1 MDCFAL
7 RARND
12 ELFSARNDGLVILYY
27 TKKQIFYK
35 YGTNTFALTLILRY
49 NNFMRNLVTMK
60 DIADELDITVM
71 SVSKALSG
79 KDGVSEDL
87 RAKILAKAEELGYKK
102 NQNSSN
108 DDASSHNIGIL
119 IAERSLNANATYM
132 SLQQPLIANLTQL
145 NYYGIT
151 EIISDETE
159 HLLIL
164 PKILKESKVN
174 AFIILGQLS
183 KEYVQIL
190 KDTKKPFL
198 FLAHIYDDLNEGG
211 IITDNLYAGYTLANY
226 LIDQGCKTI
235 GFVGNIQ
242 FAEIVMDRYLG
253 IAKALLRHGLD
264 LRKDFIIPD
273 VTEFGEEISLMLPD
287 KMPDA
292 FICNDCRT
300 AYKLIHNLEGLEYS
314 IPKDISVAAFDDGIF
329 ADIGIPKL
337 TTYSINYNTMAQLAA
352 ESIVLKLE
360 NPNFHIGKKVVH
372 GNVVVRDS
380 VRKNNN

>member
-1 MDCFAL
+1 
-7 RARND
+7 
-12 ELFSARNDGLVILYY
+12 
-27 TKKQIFYK
+27 
-35 YGTNTFALTLILRY
+35 
-49 NNFMRNLVTMK
+49 MRNLVTMK
-60 DIADELDITVM
+60 DIADELDVTVM

-102 NQNSSN
+102 NPNSSN
-108 DDASSHNIGIL
+108 DDGSSHNIGIL
-119 IAERSLNANATYM
+119 IAERSMNANATYM
-132 SLQQPLIANLTQL
+132 SLQQPLISNLTQL

-164 PKILKESKVN
+164 PKILKENKVS
-174 AFIILGQLS
+174 AFIILGQMS

-190 KDTKKPFL
+190 KNTNKPFL
-198 FLAHIYDDLNEGG
+198 FLAHIYDDVNSGG
-211 IITDNLYAGYTLANY
+211 IITDNLYAGFPLTNY
-226 LIDQGCKTI
+226 LIDQGCKSI

-242 FAEIVMDRYLG
+242 FAEAVMDRYLG
-253 IAKALLRHGLD
+253 IAKALLHHGFD
-264 LRKDFIIPD
+264 LRKEFIIPD
-273 VTEFGEEISLMLPD
+273 VTDFGEEISLILPD
-287 KMPDA
+287 TMPDA

-352 ESIVLKLE
+352 ESIALKLE

-372 GNVVVRDS
+372 GNVIVRDS
-380 VRKNNN
+380 VRKQK

>member
-1 MDCFAL
+1 
-7 RARND
+7 
-12 ELFSARNDGLVILYY
+12 
-27 TKKQIFYK
+27 
-35 YGTNTFALTLILRY
+35 
-49 NNFMRNLVTMK
+49 MRNLVTMK

-102 NQNSSN
+102 TQPSNN
-108 DDASSHNIGIL
+108 DDGASRNIGIL
-119 IAERSLNANATYM
+119 IAERSMNANTTYM
-132 SLQQPLIANLTQL
+132 SLQQTLISNLTQL

-151 EIISDETE
+151 EIISDDTE

-164 PKILKESKVN
+164 PKILKDNKVS
-174 AFIILGQLS
+174 AFIILGQMS
-183 KEYVQIL
+183 KEYIQIL
-190 KDTKKPFL
+190 KETKKPYL
-198 FLAHIYDDLNEGG
+198 FLAHIYDDENGGG
-211 IITDNLYAGYTLANY
+211 IVTDSLYAGFTLANY
-226 LIDQGCKTI
+226 LIDQGCRSI

-242 FAEIVMDRYLG
+242 FAEMVMDRYLG
-253 IAKALLRHGLD
+253 ITKSILHRGLD
-264 LRKDFIIPD
+264 IQKEFLIPD
-273 VTEFGEEISLMLPD
+273 VNDYGEEISLILPD

-337 TTYSINYNTMAQLAA
+337 TTYSVNYNTMAQLAA

-360 NPNFHIGKKVVH
+360 NPGYHIGKKVVH
-372 GNVVVRDS
+372 GNVIVRDS
-380 VRKNNN
+380 VRKAD

>member
-1 MDCFAL
+1 
-7 RARND
+7 
-12 ELFSARNDGLVILYY
+12 
-27 TKKQIFYK
+27 
-35 YGTNTFALTLILRY
+35 
-49 NNFMRNLVTMK
+49 MK

-102 NQNSSN
+102 TAPSTN
-108 DDASSHNIGIL
+108 DDGSSHNIGIL
-119 IAERSLNANATYM
+119 IAERSMNANATYM
-132 SLQQPLIANLTQL
+132 SLQQPLITNLTQL

-164 PKILKESKVN
+164 PKILKENKVS
-174 AFIILGQLS
+174 AFIILGQMS
-183 KEYVQIL
+183 KEYVQVL
-190 KDTKKPFL
+190 RNTDKPFL
-198 FLAHIYDDLNEGG
+198 CLAHIYDDISGGG
-211 IITDNLYAGYTLANY
+211 IITDNLYSGFTLANY
-226 LIDQGCKTI
+226 LIEQGCKSI

-253 IAKALLRHGLD
+253 IVKALLHHGFD
-264 LRKDFIIPD
+264 LRKDLLIPD
-273 VTEFGEEISLMLPD
+273 VTDFGEEISLILPD
-287 KMPDA
+287 EMPDA

-337 TTYSINYNTMAQLAA
+337 TTFSINYNTMAQLAA
-352 ESIVLKLE
+352 ESIALKLE

-380 VRKNNN
+380 VKKAK

>member
-7 RARND
+7 R
-12 ELFSARNDGLVILYY
+12 ARNDGLVILYY

-164 PKILKESKVN
+164 PKILKESKVS

>member
-1 MDCFAL
+1 
-7 RARND
+7 
-12 ELFSARNDGLVILYY
+12 
-27 TKKQIFYK
+27 
-35 YGTNTFALTLILRY
+35 
-49 NNFMRNLVTMK
+49 MRNLVTMK
-60 DIADELDITVM
+60 DIADELDVTVM

-102 NQNSSN
+102 NPNSSN
-108 DDASSHNIGIL
+108 DDGSSHNIGIL
-119 IAERSLNANATYM
+119 IAERSMNANATYM
-132 SLQQPLIANLTQL
+132 SLQQPLISNLTQL

-164 PKILKESKVN
+164 PKILKENKVS
-174 AFIILGQLS
+174 AFIILGQMS

-190 KDTKKPFL
+190 KNTNKPFL
-198 FLAHIYDDLNEGG
+198 FLAHIYDDVNSGG
-211 IITDNLYAGYTLANY
+211 IITDNLYAGFTLANY
-226 LIDQGCKTI
+226 LIDQGSKSI

-242 FAEIVMDRYLG
+242 FAEAVMDRYLG
-253 IAKALLRHGLD
+253 IAKALLHHGFD
-264 LRKDFIIPD
+264 LRKEFIIPD
-273 VTEFGEEISLMLPD
+273 VTDFGEEISLILPD
-287 KMPDA
+287 TMPDA

-352 ESIVLKLE
+352 ESIALKLE

-372 GNVVVRDS
+372 GNVIVRDS
-380 VRKNNN
+380 VRKQ

>member
-1 MDCFAL
+1 
-7 RARND
+7 
-12 ELFSARNDGLVILYY
+12 
-27 TKKQIFYK
+27 
-35 YGTNTFALTLILRY
+35 
-49 NNFMRNLVTMK
+49 MRNVVTMK
-60 DIADELDITVM
+60 DIADELDVTVM

-102 NQNSSN
+102 AQTSN
-108 DDASSHNIGIL
+108 TDDGSSHNIGIL
-119 IAERSLNANATYM
+119 IAERSMNANASYM
-132 SLQQPLIANLTQL
+132 SLQQPLISNLTQL

-164 PKILKESKVN
+164 PKILKESKVSG
-174 AFIILGQLS
+174 FIILGQMS
-183 KEYVQIL
+183 KEYVQLL
-190 KDTKKPFL
+190 KETGKPYL
-198 FLAHIYDDLNEGG
+198 FLAHIYDDVNSSG
-211 IITDNLYAGYTLANY
+211 IITDNLYAGFTLANY
-226 LIDQGCKTI
+226 LLDQGCKSI

-253 IAKALLRHGLD
+253 IAKALLHRGFD
-264 LRKDFIIPD
+264 LKKEYLVRD
-273 VTEFGEEISLMLPD
+273 VNDYGEEISLILPD
-287 KMPDA
+287 EMPEA

-337 TTYSINYNTMAQLAA
+337 TTYSVNYNTMAQLAA

-360 NPNFHIGKKVVH
+360 TPGYHIGKKVVH
-372 GNVVVRDS
+372 GNVIVRDS
-380 VRKNNN
+380 VKKSN

>member
-1 MDCFAL
+1 
-7 RARND
+7 
-12 ELFSARNDGLVILYY
+12 
-27 TKKQIFYK
+27 
-35 YGTNTFALTLILRY
+35 
-49 NNFMRNLVTMK
+49 MRNLVTMK

-102 NQNSSN
+102 AVPSSN
-108 DDASSHNIGIL
+108 DDGSSHNIGIL
-119 IAERSLNANATYM
+119 IAERSMNANASYM
-132 SLQQPLIANLTQL
+132 SLQQPLITNLTQL

-164 PKILKESKVN
+164 PKILKENKVS
-174 AFIILGQLS
+174 AFIILGQMS

-190 KDTKKPFL
+190 KNTDKPFL
-198 FLAHIYDDLNEGG
+198 CLAHIYDDISEGG
-211 IITDNLYAGYTLANY
+211 IITDNLYGGFTLANY
-226 LIDQGCKTI
+226 LIEQGCKSI

-253 IAKALLRHGLD
+253 IAKALLHRGFD
-264 LRKDFIIPD
+264 LRKDLLIPD
-273 VTEFGEEISLMLPD
+273 VTDFGEEISLILPD

-300 AYKLIHNLEGLEYS
+300 AYKLIHNLEGLEYN

-337 TTYSINYNTMAQLAA
+337 TTFSINYNTMAQLAA
-352 ESIVLKLE
+352 ESIALKLE

-380 VRKNNN
+380 VKKAK

>member
-1 MDCFAL
+1 
-7 RARND
+7 
-12 ELFSARNDGLVILYY
+12 
-27 TKKQIFYK
+27 
-35 YGTNTFALTLILRY
+35 
-49 NNFMRNLVTMK
+49 MRNLVTMK

-87 RAKILAKAEELGYKK
+87 RAKIFAKAEELGYKK
-102 NQNSSN
+102 NVTSAN
-108 DDASSHNIGIL
+108 DDAASHNIGIL
-119 IAERSLNANATYM
+119 IAERSMNANATYM
-132 SLQQPLIANLTQL
+132 SLQQPLITNLTQL

-164 PKILKESKVN
+164 PKILKENKVS
-174 AFIILGQLS
+174 AFIILGQMS

-190 KDTKKPFL
+190 RDTNKPFL
-198 FLAHIYDDLNEGG
+198 CLAHIYDNISEGG
-211 IITDNLYAGYTLANY
+211 IITDNLYGGFILANY
-226 LIDQGCKTI
+226 LIDQGCKSI

-253 IAKALLRHGLD
+253 IAKALLHHGFD
-264 LRKDFIIPD
+264 LRKDLLIPD
-273 VTEFGEEISLMLPD
+273 VTDFGEEISLILPD

-352 ESIVLKLE
+352 ESIALKLE

-372 GNVVVRDS
+372 GNVVIRDS
-380 VRKNNN
+380 VRKAK

>member
-1 MDCFAL
+1 
-7 RARND
+7 
-12 ELFSARNDGLVILYY
+12 
-27 TKKQIFYK
+27 
-35 YGTNTFALTLILRY
+35 
-49 NNFMRNLVTMK
+49 MRNLVTMK

-87 RAKILAKAEELGYKK
+87 RAKILAKADELGYKK
-102 NQNSSN
+102 SPSSAN
-108 DDASSHNIGIL
+108 DDGAAHNIGIL
-119 IAERSLNANATYM
+119 IAERSMNANASYM
-132 SLQQPLIANLTQL
+132 SLQQPLISNLTQL

-164 PKILKESKVN
+164 PKILKDNKVS
-174 AFIILGQLS
+174 AFIILGQMS
-183 KEYVQIL
+183 KEYVQVL
-190 KDTKKPFL
+190 KKTEKPFL
-198 FLAHIYDDLNEGG
+198 CLAHIYDDVNSGG
-211 IITDNLYAGYTLANY
+211 IITDNLYGGFTLANY

-242 FAEIVMDRYLG
+242 FAEFVMDRYLG
-253 IAKALLRHGLD
+253 IAKAQLHHGLELKTD
-264 LRKDFIIPD
+264 LIIPD
-273 VTEFGEEISLMLPD
+273 VTDFGEEISLILPD

-337 TTYSINYNTMAQLAA
+337 TTYSINYNNMAQLAA
-352 ESIVLKLE
+352 ESIALKLE

-372 GNVVVRDS
+372 GNVVIRDS
-380 VRKNNN
+380 VRKQK